1 MDSAGLRRD
10 LHELSYERAAAC
22 DDNVGMN
29 CAYAD
34 GHAKWSKIGSLT
46 WFQFTGGP
54 IPSWGSP
61 FDTDFHLHGRT
72 DQ

>member
-1 MDSAGLRRD
+1 
-10 LHELSYERAAAC
+10 
-22 DDNVGMN
+22 MN